1 MKDRDFQLID
11 GRNKGFRRFIAPNA
25 LKGNSKNRMTLFIK
39 EVRVKDFIDF
49 RRQQNTLGINKAPL
63 SSFTHC
69 SKQSDTDIIS
79 YLIFY

>member
-1 MKDRDFQLID
+1 MKDRDFQLIN
-11 GRNKGFRRFIAPNA
+11 GRNKGVRRFIAPNA
-25 LKGNSKNRMTLFIK
+25 LKGNLKNRMTLFIK
-39 EVRVKDFIDF
+39 EVRVKDFLDF

-69 SKQSDTDIIS
+69 IKQRDTEITS